1 MKTLKLCFLCTGN
14 SCRSQMA
21 EAFAR
26 RHGGAQVQVCSAGVE
41 AHGLNPRAVRA
52 MSEIGIDISGQRST
66 LIADCDLSA
75 MDYVI
80 TLCGDAA
87 DRCPVTPAQVT
98 RLHWPF
104 PDPAQATG
112 TEEDIRAA
120 FAAVRDALDERIT
133 TFLQER
139 LSADT

>member
-1 MKTLKLCFLCTGN
+1 MKPLKICFLCTGN

-21 EAFAR
+21 EALAR
-26 RHGGAQVQVCSAGVE
+26 KHGGTRVDACSAGVE
-41 AHGLNPRAVRA
+41 AHGLNPRAVHA

-66 LIADCDLSA
+66 LIADCDLHD

-87 DRCPVTPAQVT
+87 DRCPVTPASVT

-104 PDPAQATG
+104 PDPARAQG
-112 TEEDIRAA
+112 TEEQIRVA
-120 FAAVRDALDERIT
+120 FADARDALEERIAGFVREILDRT
-133 TFLQER
+133 P
-139 LSADT
+139 